1 VADHRQAARRPAG
14 LSGAPHPDGRAHAR
28 TDGRP
33 DKRPVALVTGARR
46 GIGRGIAWAL
56 ADAGFDLALCDLVH
70 DADAEATE
78 AGLAERGARC
88 TFHLA
93 DIADVDGHA
102 ALVAAA
108 RSLSGRI
115 DCLVNN
121 AGVPAAQRG
130 DLLALRPSDF
140 DRVMAVNLRA
150 PFFLA
155 QAVARAMLAD
165 AAADAN
171 ASADADT
178 DTDTDADADTDTDA
192 NSDANS
198 DANAGSNAD
207 THAPPDHRDAPAARS
222 VPRSIVTVSSIS
234 ATHASPERAEYCLSK
249 SALPM
254 MTRLL
259 ALRLADAGIA
269 AWEVRPG
276 IVRTPMTAPVASR
289 YDSLIAS
296 GGVPARRWGEP
307 GDVGRVVAAL
317 ASGALPFVT
326 GDAVHVDGGLHI
338 ERL

>member
-1 VADHRQAARRPAG
+1 VADHRQAAGGAAG
-14 LSGAPHPDGRAHAR
+14 LSGVP
-28 TDGRP
+28 RP
-33 DKRPVALVTGARR
+33 GERPVALVTGARR

-56 ADAGFDLALCDLVH
+56 ADAGFDLALCDLVR
-70 DADAEATE
+70 DPDAEATE
-78 AGLAERGARC
+78 AGLAERGARF
-88 TFHLA
+88 TFHAA
-93 DIADVDGHA
+93 DVADVDGHA
-102 ALVAAA
+102 ALIASA
-108 RSLSGRI
+108 RSLGGRI

-121 AGVPAAQRG
+121 AGVPAARRG
-130 DLLALRPSDF
+130 DLLELRPADF

-155 QAVARAMLAD
+155 QAVARTMLAD
-165 AAADAN
+165 PVLP
-171 ASADADT
+171 
-178 DTDTDADADTDTDA
+178 
-192 NSDANS
+192 
-198 DANAGSNAD
+198 G
-207 THAPPDHRDAPAARS
+207 PPPS
-222 VPRSIVTVSSIS
+222 RSIVTVSSIS

-259 ALRLADAGIA
+259 ALRLAEAGIA

-289 YDSLIAS
+289 YDALIEA

-326 GDAVHVDGGLHI
+326 GEAVHVDGGLHV